1 MGMHLARDFQ
11 FPALGRDFQLIVGS
25 LTVIGAAASF
35 EVARADQTVETAH
48 FLREG
53 FVRGAG
59 PGLWWRDD
67 PGHSL
72 TIVHLMGAAL
82 RPDFAVLGAAFLGCL
97 VLVASLDEVWQLR
110 PLGAVAPW
118 LAVVGLIAAFGPLLP
133 PPRSIILLTVRG
145 HHVAAE
151 IAGHSATISR
161 GALAKAV
168 IVPVSRRRN
177 GSAFDVALAA
187 KHGRPVL
194 VFSCGSHAD
203 ARAVAFLVN
212 KWVSGT
218 SRCQSTSK
226 SDSNAVLEATGSQ

>member
-1 MGMHLARDFQ
+1 MGMHLARAFEWST
-11 FPALGRDFQLIVGS
+11 FGPDFQLIVGS

-35 EVARADQTVETAH
+35 EATRADQTVEAAR

-67 PGHSL
+67 PSHSL
-72 TIVHLMGAAL
+72 TIIHLVGATL
-82 RPDFAVLGAAFLGCL
+82 RPDFAVLGATFLGCL

-110 PLGAVAPW
+110 PLGAVVPW

-145 HHVAAE
+145 RDVAAE

-161 GALAKAV
+161 GALAGVV
-168 IVPVSRRRN
+168 IVPASRRRN

-187 KHGRPVL
+187 KHGRLVL
-194 VFSCGSHAD
+194 VFSCRSHAD

-218 SRCQSTSK
+218 PPAATS
-226 SDSNAVLEATGSQ
+226 